1 MSDVLNELLD
11 LLQLE
16 TLEQNLYRGQ
26 SQNLGWGR
34 IFGGQVV
41 GQALSAAS
49 HTVPSDRVVHSLHAY
64 FLRTGE
70 VDKPIVYEVDRIRDG
85 RSFTTRRVVAIQD
98 GRAIFNLAASF
109 QVEEEGFEHA
119 DPMPPAPEPED
130 LLSEE
135 QMGRKIADR
144 IPPQFKP
151 IALARRPIEIRP
163 AKPLNPFKPVHR
175 PPTKQIWLRAA
186 GPLPDDPAVHRYLL
200 AYASDFQLL
209 TTALQPHGVSWIS
222 PRIKIASV
230 DHAMWFHRPF
240 KMDEWLLYDI
250 DSPSMSGGRAL
261 VRGRI
266 FDRSGSLVASVA
278 QEGLTRDRSRKG
290 AEHTPAGG

>member
-1 MSDVLNELLD
+1 MSDVLSELLD

-64 FLRTGE
+64 FLRTGD

-85 RSFTTRRVVAIQD
+85 RSFTTRRVVAIQG

-109 QVEEEGFEHA
+109 QVAEDGFEHS
-119 DPMPPAPEPED
+119 DPMPEAPDPST

-135 QMGRKIADR
+135 QLGKLIADR

-151 IALARRPIEIRP
+151 IALADRPIEIRP
-163 AKPLNPFKPVHR
+163 VAPLNPFKPTVR

-186 GPLPDDPAVHRYLL
+186 GPVPDDPAVHRYLL

-209 TTALQPHGVSWIS
+209 TTALSPTGSAGSARGSRSPAWTTRCGSTAASAWTTGCSTTSTAPTRAAGGRWSAAASSTARAGWWRPS
-222 PRIKIASV
+222 PR
-230 DHAMWFHRPF
+230 
-240 KMDEWLLYDI
+240 
-250 DSPSMSGGRAL
+250 
-261 VRGRI
+261 RG
-266 FDRSGSLVASVA
+266 
-278 QEGLTRDRSRKG
+278 
-290 AEHTPAGG
+290 